1 MLPVNITTVTNRGN
15 HVPAPPAPLPR
26 RIPRDR
32 TRPAIRYTLEG
43 LPAPTAFEK
52 HRLAAEALFAQEAR

>member
-1 MLPVNITTVTNRGN
+1 MDNISSCPALANPET
-15 HVPAPPAPLPR
+15 PAPPAPR

-43 LPAPTAFEK
+43 LPYPTAFEK
-52 HRLAAEALFAQEAR
+52 HRLAAEALFAREAAQ